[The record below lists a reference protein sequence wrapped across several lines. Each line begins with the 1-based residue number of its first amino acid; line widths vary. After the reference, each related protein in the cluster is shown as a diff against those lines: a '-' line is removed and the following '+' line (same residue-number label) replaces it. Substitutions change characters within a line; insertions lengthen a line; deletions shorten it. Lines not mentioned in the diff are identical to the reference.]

1 MIMTMTTFEH
11 PHSAHDRT
19 PEWRSCCLEIVLG
32 NDPKRQ
38 RLDVVYDDDDDD
50 DDDDE
55 EDEEDDDYGC
65 WSTPDCFA
73 INLID
78 NNSKTNDLKSI
89 AIYDNLDS
97 WMRAAYTLSASIDE
111 VSYMIQSKATLYLSS
126 TDTLNIC
133 FNSNNICKGEMVE
146 SSNSST
152 EQYTMTDVDRSILE
166 TTVASFAAAMAKQ
179 IESLRKTVI
188 VAGDQ
193 QLRRMNSTD
202 NIITGSSSNVE
213 SNDNIDAAT
222 QHWVSGSVRHRA
234 GIAACLMQR
243 LKIEIMDPMTK
254 LQRKKTSMMSNNRK
268 GGGNYLGNE
277 ASFIAQNPL
286 RMFHLRTED
295 SLQQRSLPPA
305 PWEVGEHDA
314 ETDREERI
322 QEEEEFLNVYLTEKK
337 ASFDSALESV
347 TSNILPP
354 LSVLKFMDLP
364 VVQEQ
369 QSNQQY
375 VAQPKPPIF
384 QQQPPP
390 SRTTTKLN
398 NLPLTYHDRREDEEE
413 SMEQLQR
420 ETAVLLATY
429 QHSDMESVQKV
440 ERSMV
445 EITTL
450 LSRFTDLIS
459 EQQDSIFVIHDQ
471 ATKSKENVDQGQNQ
485 LVDAA
490 DRGEKSKHPMATFI
504 FLSAVL
510 LLLFNWITP

>member
-1 MIMTMTTFEH
+1 V
-11 PHSAHDRT
+11 A
-19 PEWRSCCLEIVLG
+19 
-32 NDPKRQ
+32 
-38 RLDVVYDDDDDD
+38 YDDDDDD
-50 DDDDE
+50 DDDDD
-55 EDEEDDDYGC
+55 EDDDDDDDDYGC

-78 NNSKTNDLKSI
+78 NSSSKTNDLKFI
-89 AIYDNLDS
+89 ATNNDNLDS

-133 FNSNNICKGEMVE
+133 FNMAKN
-146 SSNSST
+146 NSSS

-179 IESLRKTVI
+179 IESLRKTII

-193 QLRRMNSTD
+193 QLLRMNSTD
-202 NIITGSSSNVE
+202 NNIITGSSNVE
-213 SNDNIDAAT
+213 SNDNIGAVT
-222 QHWVSGSVRHRA
+222 QHVVSGSVRHRA

-243 LKIEIMDPMTK
+243 LKIEIMDPMTM

-268 GGGNYLGNE
+268 GGGKYSGYE

-286 RMFHLRTED
+286 RMFHLRTEE
-295 SLQQRSLPPA
+295 SIQQRSLPPA

-337 ASFDSALESV
+337 VSFDSSLENV
-347 TSNILPP
+347 ASNIRPP
-354 LSVLKFMDLP
+354 LSVLKYMDLP

-369 QSNQQY
+369 QTNHQF
-375 VAQPKPPIF
+375 VAQPKTPIF

-390 SRTTTKLN
+390 SRTTTTLN
-398 NLPLTYHDRREDEEE
+398 NLPPTYHDRQEDEEE

-420 ETAVLLATY
+420 ETSVLLATY

-471 ATKSKENVDQGQNQ
+471 SIKSKENVDQGQNQ

-504 FLSAVL
+504 FISAIL

>member
-1 MIMTMTTFEH
+1 
-11 PHSAHDRT
+11 
-19 PEWRSCCLEIVLG
+19 
-32 NDPKRQ
+32 
-38 RLDVVYDDDDDD
+38 
-50 DDDDE
+50 
-55 EDEEDDDYGC
+55 
-65 WSTPDCFA
+65 
-73 INLID
+73 
-78 NNSKTNDLKSI
+78 
-89 AIYDNLDS
+89 
-97 WMRAAYTLSASIDE
+97 
-111 VSYMIQSKATLYLSS
+111 
-126 TDTLNIC
+126 
-133 FNSNNICKGEMVE
+133 MVE
-146 SSNSST
+146 SNIT

-193 QLRRMNSTD
+193 PFLRMNSTD
-202 NIITGSSSNVE
+202 NIIMGNNVE
-213 SNDNIDAAT
+213 SNALGATT
-222 QHWVSGSVRHRA
+222 QHWVSGSVGHRA

-243 LKIEIMDPMTK
+243 LKFEIMDPMTK
-254 LQRKKTSMMSNNRK
+254 LQREKKSMMSNNMN
-268 GGGNYLGNE
+268 GGGNYSGNE

-286 RMFHLRTED
+286 RIFHLRTEE
-295 SLQQRSLPPA
+295 SIQRSLPPA

-314 ETDREERI
+314 EIDREERI
-322 QEEEEFLNVYLTEKK
+322 QEEEEFLNVYLTETKIPFG
-337 ASFDSALESV
+337 SSLESV
-347 TSNILPP
+347 ASNVLPP

-364 VVQEQ
+364 SPTSSLVMQQQ
-369 QSNQQY
+369 QSNQQHQA
-375 VAQPKPPIF
+375 VRKIPII
-384 QQQPPP
+384 QQQPP
-390 SRTTTKLN
+390 SRTAMN
-398 NLPLTYHDRREDEEE
+398 NAPPTYHDGGDDED
-413 SMEQLQR
+413 SMDQLQR

-429 QHSDMESVQKV
+429 QHSDMESVQKI

-504 FLSAVL
+504 FLSALL